1 MYECFEY
8 TIDADCLTGSATE
21 SPYVRSR
28 FRVWF
33 LLQACKKSFLKGSLW
48 NRELADLMQQ
58 SPNNLPLVCW
68 WRAAAVGA
76 LTLLTAR
83 NISHCL
89 TWFDVDPKLASTAAA
104 SSSASATTGSANAE
118 EFDSGD
124 LKRIHALAGINW
136 SDAVARERHRDDAA
150 LAEAERA
157 LDFPVC
163 ALEFDST
170 TWTVENY
177 KSNSQVVAIIQEL
190 TKLAHYLEMLK
201 SALEMFTS
209 TQDLENQQW
218 AYQLM
223 DVLLSRARLFPLA
236 GRLIRA
242 PDQNRELLSRSFL
255 GTLMFNAFLTCV
267 SFRSDHRIPF
277 LSASMCLH

>member
-1 MYECFEY
+1 M
-8 TIDADCLTGSATE
+8 
-21 SPYVRSR
+21 RSR

-48 NRELADLMQQ
+48 NRALADLMQQ
-58 SPNNLPLVCW
+58 SPNNLPPVCW

-104 SSSASATTGSANAE
+104 AAAAAASASNSATTGSAKAE
-118 EFDSGD
+118 DFDSGD

-136 SDAVARERHRDDAA
+136 SDAVARERHRGDDPA
-150 LAEAERA
+150 LSAAERA

-190 TKLAHYLEMLK
+190 TKFAHCAIVK
-201 SALEMFTS
+201 SP
-209 TQDLENQQW
+209 QNLENQHRLEW

-236 GRLIRA
+236 GHLIRA
-242 PDQNRELLSRSFL
+242 PEQNRELFTTRTFL
-255 GTLMFNAFLTCV
+255 GILMSNAFLRFI
-267 SFRSDHRIPF
+267 SPRPDHKIPF
-277 LSASMCLH
+277 FSASMCLH